1 MSSQY
6 LEFVKN
12 NRNSRSSNF
21 TSDAKNVTSNN
32 RDNSVSTEKTFS
44 TDIPQDDVII
54 NDDNFI
60 SVMNDMYENID
71 KYIGRKIKIQGQVF
85 KSSDM
90 TENEFAIG
98 KYYMYCC
105 AVDMSLV
112 GFVFEKND
120 NMDIKENEWYEV
132 NAIIKSH
139 KYTPYGGSVM
149 EEPLLDIID
158 YKKIDKPKETTVY

>member
-44 TDIPQDDVII
+44 TDIPKDDVII

-105 AVDMSLV
+105 AVDMSLT
-112 GFVFEKND
+112 GFMINKDD
-120 NMDIKENEWYEV
+120 NFKLVENSWYDIEAV
-132 NAIIKSH
+132 ISSH
-139 KYTPYGGSVM
+139 KYEMSPGQ
-149 EEPLLDIID
+149 IID
-158 YKKIDKPKETTVY
+158 EPILKIINYKKIDKPANTLVY

>member
-44 TDIPQDDVII
+44 TDIPKDDVII

-71 KYIGRKIKIQGQVF
+71 KYIGRKSKIQGQVF
-85 KSSDM
+85 
-90 TENEFAIG
+90 
-98 KYYMYCC
+98 
-105 AVDMSLV
+105 
-112 GFVFEKND
+112 
-120 NMDIKENEWYEV
+120 
-132 NAIIKSH
+132 
-139 KYTPYGGSVM
+139 
-149 EEPLLDIID
+149 
-158 YKKIDKPKETTVY
+158 